1 MMGEKV
7 YKLKTSNKVTYE
19 NLSNV
24 NNLVF
29 ENVYKEADLT
39 LAKIMS
45 AEKQHTGKTM
55 DSQSLNVISFLGGRG
70 RGKTSAMLSFLNSL
84 EQLKRYQEW
93 SETGREYPNTRY
105 LILPYIDA
113 AMLAEQEFIIDVI
126 LAEMWDKFENKIRD
140 NPQNYGDSYYNKDLE
155 RKIKKKFEEVRRAY
169 KVSQE
174 REQNKCKYE
183 ELPTAGVLHELAV
196 SINLRQRMTELV
208 EDYLCFFRGQG
219 EYDAVDYCDRTREV
233 YLVIAIDDIDMSG
246 KKSYFILEQIRRFM
260 CIPKVIVMLTADID
274 QLHKTCELRYADI
287 YENIR
292 ERQRA
297 VSEYLEKVMPYNM
310 RIYLPELKE
319 NHGKILIE
327 TGAKE
332 KLGIKSENEKDF
344 ILEVMAAK
352 CQLYFDGTRR
362 KRHFLQNQTMRSM
375 VNYFEQLIRVDGV
388 NNYTAWLKT
397 DIKERLIE
405 RISNKEQKAFMED
418 LLTKDYEDMNSL
430 LLGYIRKNLKK
441 YQLGIDDTGLGE
453 VLYACNL
460 FELED
465 PENMDFVNCVIMLY
479 SVIMLIDDAELKE
492 KIWGDSIFGEW
503 EYGVV
508 QAASSDLC
516 QGFSSKVKLEF
527 LYNDELLKTVPQDD
541 IRTAMD
547 AVVRE
552 NGEMLLGWVCMLLFV
567 TIVTGVDGR
576 IDCMADT
583 DEKTDSQN
591 DKKKYYITRISP
603 EVSARKNFLSCA
615 YMNNTTKHV
624 EKMLCRCLEEL
635 GMELSFTLYG
645 FVDSEKKEIIQNH
658 ARELTA
664 NILERLGLEPSN
676 EMGYRYK
683 RNFRPQVIEFI
694 YNIGKEL
701 DQVTLPETNN
711 EEDCYRTLVL
721 KYKIIYEK
729 LKRIDEYY
737 KKNIKRRTHFADE
750 FRETPQAKLLFGDL
764 KLVWGTR
771 AEFEDR
777 MGELLLEAK
786 RVAILTPPSR

>member
-19 NLSNV
+19 DLSNI
-24 NNLVF
+24 NDLVF

-105 LILPYIDA
+105 LTLPYIDA

-126 LAEMWDKFENKIRD
+126 LAEMWDKFEKKIRD

-441 YQLGIDDTGLGE
+441 YQLGVDDTGLGE

-460 FELED
+460 LELED

-492 KIWGDSIFGEW
+492 KIWGNSIFGEW
-503 EYGVV
+503 EYGVA

-527 LYNDELLKTVPQDD
+527 SYDDELLRKIQQGD
-541 IRTAMD
+541 IGTAMA

-552 NGEMLLGWVCMLLFV
+552 NRKMLVGWVCMLLFV

-576 IDCMADT
+576 IDCTVDT
-583 DEKTDSQN
+583 DEKTDLQN
-591 DKKKYYITRISP
+591 DKKKYYIIRISP
-603 EVSARKNFLSCA
+603 EVSARKNFLSCV
-615 YMNNTTKHV
+615 YMNNTTKYV
-624 EKMLCRCLEEL
+624 GKILCRCLEEL
-635 GMELSFTLYG
+635 GEELSFALFG
-645 FVDSEKKEIIQNH
+645 FADTKEVIQNY

-664 NILERLGLEPSN
+664 NILERLGLETSRK
-676 EMGYRYK
+676 MGYRYM
-683 RNFRPQVIEFI
+683 RNFKPQVIEFI

-729 LKRIDEYY
+729 LKQIDEYY
-737 KKNIKRRTHFADE
+737 TNNIKRRTHFADK
-750 FRETPQAKLLFGDL
+750 FRESPQAKLLFGDL
-764 KLVWGTR
+764 KLNWETR
-771 AEFEDR
+771 MEFEDR
-777 MGELLLEAK
+777 MGKLLLEAK